1 MSTVKRLKGLSY
13 VVAMLLLVLMVG
25 CSNSNTPNSS
35 TGTTDQNNA
44 TSATDNKGNNTDKPA
59 TEEDVTV
66 KFTNFSASGDAAPAL
81 EAMRVKFEEQN
92 PGIKVDVET
101 IGYDEYF
108 TQMQT
113 RVAGGTA
120 PDAYELNFENFFSYA
135 KKGVLKSLDSY
146 DIDTAALYETALNAF
161 QTDGVQYGM
170 PASFSNV
177 VLIYNKDLFD
187 QAQVDYPTS
196 DWTWKDMD
204 AAGEKIRALGNDIFG
219 VHQSVQFFEFFKA
232 AKQNGGSLLN
242 ADGTAFTVNT
252 PENIGALQHLAD
264 RINKSNIMASDAQLS
279 GMGDWDLFKSGRLGM
294 IITGIWAF
302 PDFVDNVAFNWDIAV
317 EPGNVEKAT
326 HFFSNGYV
334 INKDSKVADAA
345 FKWISFMSSSKDAAQ
360 IRVDANWELPAVTF
374 TEVQENYLKITPP
387 ENREA
392 VFESLNFLMT
402 PPVIEQFNEMNDILS
417 QHLSKAA
424 QGVVTPEQ
432 ALSDAQKEL
441 ESKIKL

>member
-1 MSTVKRLKGLSY
+1 MSKVNLIKGLSLLISI
-13 VVAMLLLVLMVG
+13 VMLALIVG
-25 CSNSNTPNSS
+25 CSGNGKSTSSPSNSTKEGNKSNTV
-35 TGTTDQNNA
+35 A
-44 TSATDNKGNNTDKPA
+44 GNN
-59 TEEDVTV
+59 EQVTV
-66 KFTNFSASGDAAPAL
+66 RFANFSASGDAATAL
-81 EAMRVKFEEQN
+81 DAMKVKFEDQN
-92 PGIKVDVET
+92 PNIKIEIET

-120 PDAYELNFENFFSYA
+120 PDAYELNFENFFSYS

-146 DIDTAALYETALNAF
+146 DIDTTALYETALNAF

-187 QAQVDYPTS
+187 QAKVSYPTN
-196 DWTWKDMD
+196 DWTWTDMD
-204 AAGEKIRALGNDIFG
+204 DAGEKIRALGNDIFG
-219 VHQSVQFFEFFKA
+219 VHQSIQFFEFFKA
-232 AKQNGGSLLN
+232 AKQNGGGLLSE
-242 ADGTAFTVNT
+242 DGKSFTVNST
-252 PENIGALQHLAD
+252 ENIAALQHLAD
-264 RINKSNIMASDAQLS
+264 RINKTNIMASDAQLS

-302 PDFVDNVAFNWDIAV
+302 PDFVENVSFNWDISV
-317 EPGNVEKAT
+317 EPGNVQKAT

-345 FKWISFMSSSKDAAQ
+345 FEWISFMSSSKEASQ
-360 IRVDANWELPAVTF
+360 IRVDANWELPAVTYA
-374 TEVQENYLKITPP
+374 EVQENYLKITPP
-387 ENREA
+387 DNREA
-392 VFESLNFLMT
+392 VFESLNYLMT
-402 PPVIEQFNEMNDILS
+402 PPVIEQFNEMNDILT

-424 QGVVTPEQ
+424 QGAVTPEQ
-432 ALSDAQKEL
+432 ALNDAQKEL

>member
-1 MSTVKRLKGLSY
+1 MMRMLKNSYSVLMLSL
-13 VVAMLLLVLMVG
+13 AFLLVFAAG
-25 CSNSNTPNSS
+25 CSNNGGGGADPSS
-35 TGTTDQNNA
+35 SPSKGETNQPSGQN
-44 TSATDNKGNNTDKPA
+44 KNN
-59 TEEDVTV
+59 EQITV
-66 KFTNFSASGDAAPAL
+66 KFTNFSAAGDAAPAL
-81 EAMRVKFEEQN
+81 EKMRVKFEDLN
-92 PGIKVDVET
+92 PDIKIDIET

-135 KKGVLKSLDSY
+135 KKGVLKPLDEFE
-146 DIDTAALYETALNAF
+146 INKAALYETALNAF
-161 QTDGVQYGM
+161 QSDGAQYGL

-187 QAQVDYPTS
+187 QAQISYPTN
-196 DWTWKDMD
+196 DWTWKETDE
-204 AAGEKIRALGNDIFG
+204 AGAKIRALGDNIFG
-219 VHQSVQFFEFFKA
+219 IHQSVQFFEFFKA
-232 AKQNGGSLLN
+232 ARQNGGSLLN

-302 PDFVDNVAFNWDIAV
+302 PDFVDNVSFNWDIAV
-317 EPGNVEKAT
+317 EPGNVQKAT

-334 INKDSKVADAA
+334 INKESKVADAA
-345 FKWISFMSSSKDAAQ
+345 FKWISFMSSSEDAAQ
-360 IRVDANWELPAVTF
+360 IRVDANWELPAVTYAN
-374 TEVQENYLKITPP
+374 VQENYLKITPP
-387 ENREA
+387 DNREA
-392 VFESLNFLMT
+392 VFESLDYLMT
-402 PPVIEQFNEMNDILS
+402 PPVIEQFSEMNDILS

-424 QGVVTPEQ
+424 QGAVTPEQ
-432 ALSDAQKEL
+432 ALADAQKEL
-441 ESKIKL
+441 ESKIKLQ